1 MENGKSTYP
10 TNNDHLL
17 WLYQQLKQLLYH
29 CCWTATCQY
38 LQADS
43 ENVQQPVLE
52 LEFGNMF

>member
-17 WLYQQLKQLLYH
+17 CLYQQLKQLLYH
-29 CCWTATCQY
+29 YCWTATYQY